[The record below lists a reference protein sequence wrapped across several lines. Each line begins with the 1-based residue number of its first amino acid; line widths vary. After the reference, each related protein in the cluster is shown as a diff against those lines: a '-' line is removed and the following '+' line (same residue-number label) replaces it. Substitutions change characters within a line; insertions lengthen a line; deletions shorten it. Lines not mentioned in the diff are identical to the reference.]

1 MIKRIPKYFWPL
13 IVILLVESSAWAQEI
28 KTEYS
33 RFEDKTLV
41 IVDLQGRSLDFYYLS
56 AYLSS
61 VYDGK
66 PSQGDHA
73 IFLMLGLDSSLGR
86 FPVDES
92 PRLIALVDEE
102 RLVLPTTR
110 VMTGKR
116 GELRVEIFR
125 VPLSSETMVKLLK
138 GKSVEFYLVPG
149 PGAEPMI
156 FRLTDADKKILAA
169 FNATVRAGK

>member
-1 MIKRIPKYFWPL
+1 MKKPL
-13 IVILLVESSAWAQEI
+13 FLSFVLTVLSISVSAQEI

-41 IVDLQGRSLDFYYLS
+41 SVDFKGRSLDFYYLS
-56 AYLSS
+56 AYLLSL
-61 VYDGK
+61 YDGK
-66 PSQGDHA
+66 PSPGDHP

-92 PRLIALVDEE
+92 PRLITIVDEE

-110 VMTGKR
+110 VMPGTR

-125 VPLSSETMVKLLK
+125 VPLSSETIAKLLK

-149 PGAEPMI
+149 PGAEPMT
-156 FRLTDADKKILAA
+156 FKFTEADQKLLTA
-169 FNATVRAGK
+169 FSNAVRGAK